1 MSFKKLFG
9 IEKPTTEDKECEYLF
24 SKLLNI
30 FGINKG
36 YKLTGVTPGLA
47 VLLKSKYKGVYFKD
61 KQIFLINPSVK
72 NGVKIFSMNRD
83 ELRVILLREMK
94 EG

>member
-24 SKLLNI
+24 SKLYNI
-30 FGINKG
+30 FGTSKG

-61 KQIFLINPSVK
+61 KKIFLINPNVK
-72 NGVKIFSMNRD
+72 NGVKILPMDRN
-83 ELRVILLREMK
+83 ELRTILLKVMK

>member
-9 IEKPTTEDKECEYLF
+9 IEKPTTEDRECEYLF
-24 SKLLNI
+24 SKLYNI
-30 FGINKG
+30 FGTNKG
-36 YKLTGVTPGLA
+36 YKLTNVTPGLA
-47 VLLKSKYKGVYFKD
+47 ILLKNKYKGIYFKD
-61 KQIFLINPSVK
+61 KQIFLINPNIK

-83 ELRVILLREMK
+83 ELRVILLKEMK

>member
-1 MSFKKLFG
+1 MNFKKLFE

-24 SKLLNI
+24 SKLYNI
-30 FGINKG
+30 LGVNKG
-36 YKLTGVTPGLA
+36 YKLTNVTHGLA
-47 VLLKSKYKGVYFKD
+47 ILLRKKYKGVYFKD
-61 KQIFLINPSVK
+61 KQIFLINPNIK

-83 ELRVILLREMK
+83 ELRTILLREMK